1 MKEKSRYHKLPL
13 QTISRRVWSSFID
26 GLLLLIL
33 GVVLTLTLGF
43 TILKN
48 NEFFVQN
55 NNQCFDSIREMYRIQ
70 DETRLQKLKEDDDT
84 KVIATADYFDE
95 YIIKQIRLSYFTFEN
110 EFKKENI
117 TLEIKDNNYS
127 TLQND
132 ELAYYFVY
140 YKQDN
145 NINITDY
152 NNEIPLSYFKKI
164 FFENINKDYYLDRED
179 DLPVIKSE
187 YAIRL
192 YKHYIEESYDNDLY
206 YEFSDAVLAIR
217 KLGLDDLSSFNEFD
231 NYYQLYNR
239 AYSVM
244 AKYENVVLLTMM
256 LIAHF
261 ILIGGPN
268 IFSKNG
274 ISVGKLLTRTRI
286 IKNND
291 YDISKWFLLLISGL
305 SFISYLIVILFISL
319 FTFGFSN
326 LTISLFM
333 IGGLEITFLQI
344 LLLGFAFMLVNFFM
358 MCLTSDKRALIDIIS
373 NTKQVDVTTYI
384 EEKNIQN

>member
-13 QTISRRVWSSFID
+13 QTISRKVWSSFID
-26 GLLLLIL
+26 GLLLLVL
-33 GVVLTLTLGF
+33 GVILTLTLGF

-48 NEFFVQN
+48 NDIFVQN
-55 NNQCFDSIREMYRIQ
+55 NNSCFDNIREMYRIQ
-70 DETRLQKLKEDDDT
+70 DETKLQKIKEDDDT
-84 KVIATADYFDE
+84 KVVATADYFDE
-95 YIIKQIRLSYFTFEN
+95 YIIKQIRLSYLTFEN

-117 TLEIKDNNYS
+117 ILEIKEDNYS
-127 TLQND
+127 TLEND

-145 NINITDY
+145 NININDY

-164 FFENINKDYYLDRED
+164 FFENINKDYYLDRD
-179 DLPVIKSE
+179 NDLPVIKSE

-192 YKHYIEESYDNDLY
+192 YRHYIEEEFDNNLY

-217 KLGLDDLSSFNEFD
+217 KLGLNDLTSFTEFD
-231 NYYQLYNR
+231 YYYQEYNK

-244 AKYENVVLLTMM
+244 AKYENIVLL
-256 LIAHF
+256 I
-261 ILIGGPN
+261 ILIISHIILVGVPN
-268 IFSKNG
+268 LISKNG

-286 IKNND
+286 INDND
-291 YDISKWFLLLISGL
+291 YDVSKWKLLLVSLL
-305 SFISYLIVILFISL
+305 SFVSYSAIIIFISL

-326 LTISLFM
+326 LSLSLFT
-333 IGGLEITFLQI
+333 IGSVEISFLQI
-344 LLLGFAFMLVNFFM
+344 ILVGFAFMLVNFFM
-358 MCLTSDKRALIDIIS
+358 MCLSSSKRSTIDILS

-384 EEKNIQN
+384 EEKNI